1 MIERFKSVSCAYL
14 ALTLLSI
21 SVLSGCAI
29 SPLSETD
36 PDRDLNWCPPL
47 LNCVSTEA
55 DTFLHSIDQF
65 QLIKPIDEA
74 WPDIV
79 AAVAALPRTEIKHQ
93 YQGYLYAKSYSSVF
107 QFIDYV
113 EVLYVD
119 EDQTLSVRSSSMLGL
134 LDFFV
139 NYFRTETLRDSL
151 QANGVIGSS
160 S

>member
-1 MIERFKSVSCAYL
+1 
-14 ALTLLSI
+14 
-21 SVLSGCAI
+21 
-29 SPLSETD
+29 
-36 PDRDLNWCPPL
+36 
-47 LNCVSTEA
+47 
-55 DTFLHSIDQF
+55 
-65 QLIKPIDEA
+65 
-74 WPDIV
+74 V

-139 NYFRTETLRDSL
+139 NYFRTETLRDNL
-151 QANGVIGSS
+151 QANGVIGPPS
-160 S
+160 